1 MAERNP
7 KIAVYR
13 VLNVI
18 RRCAIF
24 QVALGFA
31 QLLPSQFAR
40 IPGQRFQ
47 PSAKGTMDRSF
58 HRRVPNQM
66 PWVLDRSAS
75 PAQDAAHSENASC
88 PTVLVDLGC
97 EKSCESFGNLC
108 GNLTQ
113 VEEELRVKALRES
126 RAV

>member
-7 KIAVYR
+7 KIAAYR
-13 VLNVI
+13 VLKVI

-31 QLLPSQFAR
+31 QLPSQFAR

-47 PSAKGTMDRSF
+47 SSAKDTVDRSF

-66 PWVLDRSAS
+66 PGYCSL
-75 PAQDAAHSENASC
+75 
-88 PTVLVDLGC
+88 L
-97 EKSCESFGNLC
+97 
-108 GNLTQ
+108 
-113 VEEELRVKALRES
+113 
-126 RAV
+126 

>member
-24 QVALGFA
+24 HVALGFA

-58 HRRVPNQM
+58 HRRVTF
-66 PWVLDRSAS
+66 WTAG
-75 PAQDAAHSENASC
+75 
-88 PTVLVDLGC
+88 LGPC
-97 EKSCESFGNLC
+97 FHPGRHHRGSGPRQGKI
-108 GNLTQ
+108 
-113 VEEELRVKALRES
+113 
-126 RAV
+126 

>member
-7 KIAVYR
+7 KIAAYR
-13 VLNVI
+13 VLKVI
-18 RRCAIF
+18 RRCAMF

-31 QLLPSQFAR
+31 QLFPGQFAR

-66 PWVLDRSAS
+66 PGVLFASVAFLSGSYFENFTYSA
-75 PAQDAAHSENASC
+75 A
-88 PTVLVDLGC
+88 
-97 EKSCESFGNLC
+97 
-108 GNLTQ
+108 
-113 VEEELRVKALRES
+113 
-126 RAV
+126 